1 MKNKMKRKRF
11 KNPEILPMIVS
22 LIAFGFNIAI
32 SVLITGSDEITSRT
46 FMYIGIFCLILSF
59 FMPIIAK
66 AYTYSGFFQI
76 EGVSHAQII
85 NTYNLTGW
93 IKGKYLFLDAVG
105 YRARNEFSEA
115 FFAFNNCLAVATDSR
130 LRKACYQEL
139 AVNMPRELVNIPILI
154 NGFKEFSEDDV
165 IFNEIA
171 SYYMWFE
178 NADDKE
184 GREFFEKAVE
194 LSTSNERKSHAYF
207 YLGLK
212 KLYASEYEEAIELLL
227 KSEELNNNPPAYLY
241 LDIAVN
247 YACLKD
253 NDNARKYA
261 LKAASKVDNS
271 GDIDYIKEKL
281 DYLFRINSSEI
292 NPETERLV
300 KELHRRNEANQD
312 NSIKMADI
320 GKKVEEI
327 LK

>member
-1 MKNKMKRKRF
+1 MKKKIYRK
-11 KNPEILPMIVS
+11 PEILPMIVS
-22 LIAFGFNIAI
+22 LVAFVCNIAI
-32 SVLITGSDEITSRT
+32 SVLITGSDEITSKT

-76 EGVSHAQII
+76 EGVSYAQII
-85 NTYNLTGW
+85 NSYNLTGW

-105 YRARNEFSEA
+105 YSAGKKYTEA
-115 FFAFNNCLAVATDSR
+115 FFALNNCLAIATDTR
-130 LRKACYQEL
+130 LRKACYREL

-154 NGFKEFSEDDV
+154 NGFKEFPEDDI

-184 GREFFEKAVE
+184 GIEFFEKAVE

-212 KLYASEYEEAIELLL
+212 KLYASEYDEAIELLL
-227 KSEELNNNPPAYLY
+227 KTEKLNNNPPAYLY

-253 NDNARKYA
+253 NYNARKYA
-261 LKAASKVDNS
+261 LKAASKVDNA

-281 DYLFRINSSEI
+281 DYLFRINTSEI
-292 NPETERLV
+292 NPETEKLV

-312 NSIKMADI
+312 NSVKMAEI

-327 LK
+327 LQ